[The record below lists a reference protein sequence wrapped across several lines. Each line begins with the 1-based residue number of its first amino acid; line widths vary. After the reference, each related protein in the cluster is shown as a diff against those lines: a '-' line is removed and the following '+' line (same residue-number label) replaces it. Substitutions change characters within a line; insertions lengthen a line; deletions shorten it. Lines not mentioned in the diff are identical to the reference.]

1 VGLERSSG
9 ARRAI
14 EWGSSDRVGLER
26 SGGARA
32 IGWGSAKLLDRRAIG
47 WGSSD
52 RVGLE
57 RSSGARYKKIFGKP
71 SSRLHCPLRNLA
83 TRSRGSG
90 CSPRPHYRFNRH
102 VLQAA
107 EHVRAEERSRSAHL
121 DSSAPSFACRAQR
134 YARGLCPVLAVV
146 WAADSLSTLRRL
158 PAAGRPSLSFD
169 AGMLTTGE
177 LARREASRSDPERL
191 VAFSRHNRLA
201 CYQSSRFWPLP
212 AAYRLDLLVAPAAGE
227 HAVLNPDRLIDVQS
241 CCQSR
246 TRSPG
251 PRCATR
257 QIVALCRSPQPL
269 TFQPLPLTS
278 TNVSVR
284 AAAFCPSVLSC
295 MSQGSD
301 FHLARHR
308 LDPARTAASL
318 CTAAWARAV
327 L

>member
-1 VGLERSSG
+1 M
-9 ARRAI
+9 
-14 EWGSSDRVGLER
+14 GLER

-90 CSPRPHYRFNRH
+90 CSPRPHYRTASTVTCCRQQSTCGRRNARAPPTSTLAPRH
-102 VLQAA
+102 SLA
-107 EHVRAEERSRSAHL
+107 
-121 DSSAPSFACRAQR
+121 APSAIHV
-134 YARGLCPVLAVV
+134 GLCRVLAVV
-146 WAADSLSTLRRL
+146 WAADSLSTLRCL

-212 AAYRLDLLVAPAAGE
+212 AADRLDLLVAPAAGE

-278 TNVSVR
+278 TNVPVR